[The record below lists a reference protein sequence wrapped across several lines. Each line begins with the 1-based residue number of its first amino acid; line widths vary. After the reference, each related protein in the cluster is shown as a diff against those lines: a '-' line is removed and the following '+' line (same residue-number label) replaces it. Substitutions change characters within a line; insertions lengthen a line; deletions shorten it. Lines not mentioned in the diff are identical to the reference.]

1 MAGLTDLTDP
11 DAVRS
16 AMAEFD
22 EIGRE
27 AFLTKYG
34 FRPARS
40 FFVIHNG
47 TRYDSKAIVGAAY
60 GYQHP
65 QRGPMAGRDFI
76 GGDATVRP
84 KLEALGFLVVSDNQR
99 EVVSTSH
106 RLELRRVYPREKLIE
121 MFSIVDATVN
131 TGVFRP
137 AGSKSLWLFV
147 TRDKTSDRTQY
158 ADRLDGDLLH
168 WEGQTSGRT
177 DRRIVDHEARGDELL
192 VFYRT
197 SKREHPKAGF
207 RYEGAF
213 RYLSHQAGKPSRF
226 LLQRVSALDDLG
238 DDLPT
243 DPFDPKDVEDGR
255 KTVLT
260 AIVRRQGQAAFRRS
274 LIHAY
279 GGRCAVTGCT
289 VEPLLEAAHIRA
301 YFGPETNHVTNGILL
316 RADIHTL
323 FDLGLI
329 WIDEG
334 MRVVAADRLT
344 GTDYAFLNGRK
355 LMIPQEVACRPSGR
369 AIGWHR
375 EIVGKK

>member
-1 MAGLTDLTDP
+1 MAGLADLTSP

-22 EIGRE
+22 AIGRE

-40 FFVIHNG
+40 FFLIENG
-47 TRYDSKAIVGAAY
+47 RRYDSKAIAGAAY

-65 QRGPMAGRDFI
+65 QRGPMAGRDFV

-84 KLEALGFLVVSDNQR
+84 KLEGLGFRVVSEDYSK
-99 EVVSTSH
+99 VSLTSDQ
-106 RLELRRVYPREKLIE
+106 LEPGRIYPREELIA

-158 ADRLDGDLLH
+158 ADKLDGDLLH

-177 DRRIVDHEARGDELL
+177 DSRIVNHETSGDELL
-192 VFYRT
+192 VFYRA
-197 SKREHPKAGF
+197 SKREHLKAGF
-207 RYEGAF
+207 RYEGRF
-213 RYLSHQAGKPSRF
+213 RYLSHQSGKPSRF
-226 LLQRVSALDDLG
+226 VLQRVSALGELV
-238 DDLPT
+238 DDLPS
-243 DPFDPKDVEDGR
+243 DPFDPEDVEDGR
-255 KTVLT
+255 KKVLT
-260 AIVRRQGQAAFRRS
+260 AVVRRQGQAAFRRS
-274 LIHAY
+274 LMRAY
-279 GGRCAVTGCT
+279 EGRCAVSGCA

-301 YFGPETNHVTNGILL
+301 YFGPETNHVTNGLLL

-329 WIDEG
+329 WIDED
-334 MRVVAADRLT
+334 MRIVAAARLT
-344 GTDYAFLNGRK
+344 GTDYASLNRRK
-355 LMIPQEVACRPSGR
+355 LMIPQEVACRPSGL

>member
-1 MAGLTDLTDP
+1 MAGLADLTSP
-11 DAVRS
+11 DAVRW

-22 EIGRE
+22 AIGRE

-40 FFVIHNG
+40 FFLIENG
-47 TRYDSKAIVGAAY
+47 RRYDSKAIAGAAY

-65 QRGPMAGRDFI
+65 QRGPMAGRDFV

-84 KLEALGFLVVSDNQR
+84 KLEGLGFRVVSEDYSK
-99 EVVSTSH
+99 VSLTSDQ
-106 RLELRRVYPREKLIE
+106 LEPGRVYPREELIT

-137 AGSKSLWLFV
+137 AASKSLWLFV

-158 ADRLDGDLLH
+158 ADKLDGDLLH

-177 DRRIVDHEARGDELL
+177 DSRIVDHETSGDELL
-192 VFYRT
+192 VFYRA
-197 SKREHPKAGF
+197 SKREHLKAGF

-213 RYLSHQAGKPSRF
+213 RYLSHQSGKPSRF
-226 LLQRVSALDDLG
+226 VLQRVSALGELV
-238 DDLPT
+238 DDLPS
-243 DPFDPKDVEDGR
+243 DPFDPEDVEDGR
-255 KTVLT
+255 KKVLT
-260 AIVRRQGQAAFRRS
+260 AVVRRQGQAAFRRS
-274 LIHAY
+274 LMRVY
-279 GGRCAVTGCT
+279 EGRCAVTGST

-301 YFGPETNHVTNGILL
+301 YLGPETNHVTNGLLL

-329 WIDEG
+329 WIDED
-334 MRVVAADRLT
+334 MRIVAADRLT
-344 GTDYAFLNGRK
+344 GTDYASLSGRK
-355 LMIPQEVACRPSGR
+355 LMLPQVVACQPSGL